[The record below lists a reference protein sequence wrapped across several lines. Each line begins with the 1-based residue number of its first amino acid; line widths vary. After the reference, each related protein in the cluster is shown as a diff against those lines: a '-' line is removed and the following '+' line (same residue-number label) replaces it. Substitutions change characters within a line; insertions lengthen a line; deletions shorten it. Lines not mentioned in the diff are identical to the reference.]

1 MSRRVYGVVD
11 LYAVADARL
20 IVVASVAG
28 GGVDASGTGV
38 ERDIVGEHERNG
50 SVVERVLRER
60 KLKLL
65 PLADEDRLAELEA
78 GSLLDLGLEA
88 DGDEVDLAAAL
99 VEAVVVARMDRDR
112 HRGGKRPRRRRPDY
126 DVDILSGELGE
137 DLRCV
142 GVLVGDED
150 RGRSLVS
157 VLDFRRGER
166 RLAVGAPV
174 DRLASLVDEP
184 LVHHFGEAFELRRLE
199 RRDQRHVRML
209 PVADDAEALKLPRLH
224 IGERTRV
231 GGALLAQLDGRDFV
245 LADVQLLE
253 HLELDGEPVRVVAR
267 NVWREVSALPFIL
280 NNEVLE
286 NLVRRGSDMDA
297 RVRIGRPVVKDE
309 RGLVLVLFLQLAV
322 NVDVVPEFQ
331 KFRLPLRQIRAHREI
346 RLGQEQRVLIV
357 VRHKKTSV

>member
-1 MSRRVYGVVD
+1 
-11 LYAVADARL
+11 
-20 IVVASVAG
+20 
-28 GGVDASGTGV
+28 
-38 ERDIVGEHERNG
+38 
-50 SVVERVLRER
+50 
-60 KLKLL
+60 
-65 PLADEDRLAELEA
+65 
-78 GSLLDLGLEA
+78 
-88 DGDEVDLAAAL
+88 
-99 VEAVVVARMDRDR
+99 
-112 HRGGKRPRRRRPDY
+112 
-126 DVDILSGELGE
+126 
-137 DLRCV
+137 
-142 GVLVGDED
+142 
-150 RGRSLVS
+150 
-157 VLDFRRGER
+157 
-166 RLAVGAPV
+166 
-174 DRLASLVDEP
+174 
-184 LVHHFGEAFELRRLE
+184 
-199 RRDQRHVRML
+199 ML
-209 PVADDAEALKLPRLH
+209 PVTDDAEALKRPRLY

-280 NNEVLE
+280 NYEVLE

-297 RVRIGRPVVKDE
+297 RVRVGRPVVKDE